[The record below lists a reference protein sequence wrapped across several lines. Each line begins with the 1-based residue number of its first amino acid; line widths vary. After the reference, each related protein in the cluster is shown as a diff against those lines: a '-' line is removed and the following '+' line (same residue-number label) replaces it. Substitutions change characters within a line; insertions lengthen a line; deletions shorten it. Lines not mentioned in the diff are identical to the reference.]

1 MVGGTDT
8 PMKIAISDRD
18 IGGNDSQGRW
28 SLLTFTNPSL
38 TKGARWETQ
47 IIRQGGTAY
56 QNLRQAIMNTRSQI
70 GLCPGNPL
78 QTPCEG
84 IFPAVTKIVH
94 LALRKNALGGTTLP
108 ETERAKMVEIITSVI
123 QDHSLFEGEGSPNNP
138 YRMCINMKW
147 GRYKV
152 QGMRKLW
159 MWEAI
164 AAALSSINDTDYMVI
179 QLMVDATDL
188 EAVENSVRQSREDD
202 DDLDVDPGQ
211 ISSSRQTSQR
221 ERASS
226 EIRPQGPNNE
236 APTHLLSSNHGRRQP
251 ESAKQGRSS
260 TRRTVSVRFDST
272 ESHSPPSTPRG
283 ILRQSSTQTQAEG
296 SEEIS
301 ERSGSE
307 DEDEED
313 KAPSRASSRASSTQ
327 T

>member
-1 MVGGTDT
+1 
-8 PMKIAISDRD
+8 
-18 IGGNDSQGRW
+18 
-28 SLLTFTNPSL
+28 
-38 TKGARWETQ
+38 
-47 IIRQGGTAY
+47 
-56 QNLRQAIMNTRSQI
+56 
-70 GLCPGNPL
+70 
-78 QTPCEG
+78 
-84 IFPAVTKIVH
+84 
-94 LALRKNALGGTTLP
+94 
-108 ETERAKMVEIITSVI
+108 
-123 QDHSLFEGEGSPNNP
+123 
-138 YRMCINMKW
+138 
-147 GRYKV
+147 
-152 QGMRKLW
+152 

-164 AAALSSINDTDYMVI
+164 AAALSSINDTDHMVI

-202 DDLDVDPGQ
+202 YDLDVDPGQ

-236 APTHLLSSNHGRRQP
+236 APTHSLSSNHGRRQP
-251 ESAKQGRSS
+251 ESAERGRSS